1 MIRTYLA
8 TYTNGTSTLQYKV
21 GGRSREAARLA
32 AVDLTPDGFTL
43 TGQVVE
49 LPEWS

>member
-32 AVDLTPDGFTL
+32 AAELTPDGFTL